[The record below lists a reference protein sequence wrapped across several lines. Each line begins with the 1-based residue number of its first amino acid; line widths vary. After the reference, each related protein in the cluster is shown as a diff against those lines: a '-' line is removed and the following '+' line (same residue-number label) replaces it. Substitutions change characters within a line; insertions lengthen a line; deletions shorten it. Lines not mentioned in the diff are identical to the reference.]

1 MPLSCLCNIFSG
13 PHHVVWIAP
22 IPITLES
29 IMQTALP
36 IPHSHPHPP
45 SAPYRSAAPQRG
57 GLPRWQV
64 RRVTEYIDANLGATL
79 RTASLAATIGLSV
92 SHFTRAFKHSVGVP
106 PRVYVIRRRLAAA
119 CEAMATTSL
128 PLTTIAH
135 AHGFCDQ
142 SHFTRTFHEAI
153 GLSPHVWRCRHMA
166 GADPFASEQKR
177 GSGVDMVEAA

>member
-1 MPLSCLCNIFSG
+1 
-13 PHHVVWIAP
+13 
-22 IPITLES
+22 
-29 IMQTALP
+29 MQTAPSSP
-36 IPHSHPHPP
+36 IAHPCH
-45 SAPYRSAAPQRG
+45 G

-64 RRVTEYIDANLGATL
+64 RRVTDYIDANLGATL
-79 RTASLAATIGLSV
+79 RTASLAATLGLSV

-119 CEAMATTSL
+119 CDAMVNSNT

-153 GLSPHVWRCRHMA
+153 GLSPHVWRCLNTRGAADDPYA
-166 GADPFASEQKR
+166 GEQKHVLELV
-177 GSGVDMVEAA
+177 SVELA

>member
-1 MPLSCLCNIFSG
+1 
-13 PHHVVWIAP
+13 
-22 IPITLES
+22 
-29 IMQTALP
+29 MQTALS
-36 IPHSHPHPP
+36 IPSQPP
-45 SAPYRSAAPQRG
+45 VDRRIAAPQHG

-64 RRVTEYIDANLGATL
+64 RRVTDYIDANLGATL

-106 PRVYVIRRRLAAA
+106 PRMYVIRRRLAAA

-142 SHFTRTFHEAI
+142 SHFTRTFHEVM
-153 GLSPHVWRCRHMA
+153 GLSPHVWRCRHMSGAA
-166 GADPFASEQKR
+166 GDPFVSEQKCD
-177 GSGVDMVEAA
+177 SGVDMVEAA